1 MWLFNFDSAR
11 FCSIEVVPVIIHQLC
26 VSICFSLS
34 CGQGVVTFF
43 IFASLVGGKMFRR
56 LCLLYIF
63 LNMKA
68 IILLIC
74 LRSIYIHFDMFEIYL
89 YSFSGTC
96 LIIYLASFFYC
107 FILFFLISS
116 WHELL
121 LYFFLVC
128 CSFFDFL
135 VIFFLSRNI
144 SWWQFSFNSF
154 KLLNHS

>member
-1 MWLFNFDSAR
+1 MWLFNFDGAR

-68 IILLIC
+68 IILLLIC
-74 LRSIYIHFDMFEIYL
+74 LRSIYIHFLGHVWSYTLPVFSIVL
-89 YSFSGTC
+89 SFS
-96 LIIYLASFFYC
+96 SW
-107 FILFFLISS
+107 FLHDMNCYYI
-116 WHELL
+116 
-121 LYFFLVC
+121 FFLVC
-128 CSFFDFL
+128 CFFFDFL

-154 KLLNHS
+154 RLLNRS